1 MEGMTKVKKKIEP
14 YKHKTKLEIEVD
26 KVVKIGTKDEFC
38 LIKLEV
44 ITLTNDDQEEM
55 GLKEGTQSSPPKP
68 SPMCARRTL

>member
-44 ITLTNDDQEEM
+44 ITLTNDD
-55 GLKEGTQSSPPKP
+55 
-68 SPMCARRTL
+68 